1 MSWANTPIV
10 PPPETMTKREAFAM
24 AAMQGILSGEHCKK
38 GDATK
43 DAAESFFRRAA
54 YQSVAIADALI
65 AELEKQK

>member
-24 AAMQGILSGEHCKK
+24 AAMQGIL
-38 GDATK
+38 ATPA
-43 DAAESFFRRAA
+43 DDFEDDIEATPEGLASFA
-54 YQSVAIADALI
+54 VECADALI